1 MTETP
6 SPLPYSDI
14 FLRQLLN
21 GLRYAIEEVRGT
33 LILDE
38 TTRDYALNVANLG
51 LQHPRAWECTRE
63 LLLLLAPIMEQAGAR
78 EDWIGFLE
86 RGVERATERED
97 IEALGEYHS
106 QLGLLYRL
114 MADYEATQ
122 YHYQA
127 SVTAFAGLGD
137 PERHGRSLNRWAY
150 AIVNLSDNVDFTREL
165 VTQAEQLCHTP
176 EERGYSFLVRAEIAT
191 RHSNYETMFNEF
203 KNSLECWK
211 HTNNLRLLA
220 WGWANLA
227 SSCILL
233 RDYQTAF
240 AHLQIAFDY
249 FVRIYDPAH
258 HATALANMGVTYF
271 HLGKPQEALKCY
283 AEAMPVLHRT
293 KRGRA
298 LGVIYNAVGKSYTA
312 TGDWENAHEFYR
324 LAKDIFHQ
332 LPDIGEVVNV
342 LSNIGETYQAAGET
356 ELARAT
362 LIHAQTL
369 LEQNPEIPSYHRR
382 KKMIQSDLDSLK

>member
-1 MTETP
+1 MTEIP
-6 SPLPYSDI
+6 SSSSYSDI
-14 FLRQLLN
+14 FLRQLINSLGHATEN
-21 GLRYAIEEVRGT
+21 VRGS
-33 LILDE
+33 LILDKI
-38 TTRDYALNVANLG
+38 TRDHALTVANLG

-63 LLLLLAPIMEQAGAR
+63 LLLLLAPLMEQSGAR

-86 RGVERATERED
+86 RGVERARERED
-97 IEALGEYHS
+97 VEALGEYHS
-106 QLGLLYRL
+106 ELGLLYRL

-122 YHYQA
+122 HHYQA
-127 SVTAFAGLGD
+127 SVDAFAALPD

-150 AIVNLSDNVDFTREL
+150 AIVNLSDQVEFAQKL
-165 VTQAEQLCHTP
+165 LTQAEQLCHTL
-176 EERGYSFLVRAEIAT
+176 EERGYSFLVRGEIAT
-191 RHSNYETMFNEF
+191 RHGDYETMFNEF

-211 HTNNLRLLA
+211 DINNIRFLA

-227 SSCILL
+227 SSCIWL
-233 RDYQTAF
+233 RDYHTAF
-240 AHLQIAFDY
+240 AHLQIALDY
-249 FVRIYDPAH
+249 FVQIYDPAH
-258 HATALANMGVTYF
+258 HATALANMGVAYY
-271 HLGKPQEALKCY
+271 HLGNPQEALKYY
-283 AEAMPVLHRT
+283 AEAMPILRRT

-298 LGVIYNAVGKSYTA
+298 LGVIYNAIGKSYTQIE
-312 TGDWENAHEFYR
+312 DWKNAHESYR

-369 LEQNPEIPSYHRR
+369 LDQNPEIPSYHRY
-382 KKMIQSDLDSLK
+382 KKMIQSDLDNLK

>member
-6 SPLPYSDI
+6 SPNPYSDI

-21 GLRYAIEEVRGT
+21 SLGHATENVRGKNT
-33 LILDE
+33 LDE
-38 TTRDYALNVANLG
+38 TTLDHALNVANLG
-51 LQHPRAWECTRE
+51 LQHPRAWKCTRD
-63 LLLLLAPIMEQAGAR
+63 LLLLMAPIMEQAGAR

-86 RGVERATERED
+86 RGVERATEWED

-127 SVTAFAGLGD
+127 SVTAFADLAD

-150 AIVNLSDNVDFTREL
+150 AIINLSDNVDFTREL
-165 VTQAEQLCHTP
+165 VTQAEQLCHTS
-176 EERGYSFLVRAEIAT
+176 EERGYSFLVRGEIAS
-191 RHSNYETMFNEF
+191 RQSDHETTFNQF
-203 KNSLECWK
+203 KLSLECWK
-211 HTNNLRLLA
+211 PTNNLRLIA
-220 WGWANLA
+220 WGWVNLA
-227 SSCILL
+227 NACVWL

-249 FVRIYDPAH
+249 FVQIYDPAN
-258 HATALANMGVTYF
+258 HATALATMGVTYF
-271 HLGKPQEALKCY
+271 HLGNPQEALKCY

-312 TGDWENAHEFYR
+312 TGDWKSAHEFYH

-332 LPDIGEVVNV
+332 LPDIGEVANV
-342 LSNIGETYQAAGET
+342 LSNMGETYQAAGEI

-362 LIHAQTL
+362 FIYAQRL
-369 LEQNPEIPSYHRR
+369 LEQNSNIPSYHRY
-382 KKMIQSDLDSLK
+382 KKMIQSDLDNLR